1 MVNRL
6 LLIKTTCHK
15 DKVKLDSS
23 PGFPIFYNT
32 FIGNIGEPGD
42 EAIGT
47 RVEVNDSTS
56 CRGPILLLL
65 ELYN

>member
-6 LLIKTTCHK
+6 LLIKTTYYK

-23 PGFPIFYNT
+23 PGFPIFCN
-32 FIGNIGEPGD
+32 IENIGEPGD

-56 CRGPILLLL
+56 CRGPIIL
-65 ELYN
+65 